1 MGKVKILVIG
11 GTGYIGRKLID
22 KLLSMKDSF
31 IIHSTYYSNRVE
43 FRENV
48 YYFKCDL
55 TDIDSIKNTL
65 TDDYDYVI
73 NLSGYVN
80 HSLFSEGGISVINTH
95 LIGLLNLTGIL
106 SRKNLKKFVHIGTS
120 DEYGDNLN
128 YKYEINRENPISPY
142 SFSKT
147 ASSYFLQMLRNSEN
161 FPAIVLRLFLVYGP
175 EQDENRFIPYLIKNC
190 IKNNNVNLTECNQVR
205 DFTYIDDIVNGIL
218 LATFSPEKLDENIV
232 FNLASGS
239 PIKLKELAMLIQ
251 KKIGSGNLIF
261 GSKPYRNNESMHLV
275 ADINKFKSKF
285 NWSPEIGIEVGI
297 DMAIKS
303 FLYS

>member
-31 IIHSTYYSNRVE
+31 IIHSTYYCNKGE

-48 YYFKCDL
+48 IYFKCDL
-55 TDIDSIKNTL
+55 TNIESIKNTL
-65 TDDYDYVI
+65 TEDYDYVI

-80 HSLFSEGGISVINTH
+80 HTLFSEGGISVINTH
-95 LIGLLNLTGIL
+95 LIGLLNLTEIL
-106 SRKNLKKFVHIGTS
+106 SRKNLKKFVQIGSS
-120 DEYGDNLN
+120 DEYGDDLI
-128 YKYEINRENPISPY
+128 YKNEIKKENPISPY

-147 ASSYFLQMLRNSEN
+147 ASSYFLQMLKNSEN

-175 EQDENRFIPYLIKNC
+175 EQDENRFIPYLIKSC
-190 IKNNNVNLTECNQVR
+190 INNNNVNLTECNQVR
-205 DFTYIDDIVNGIL
+205 DFAFIDDIVNGIL
-218 LATFSPEKLDENIV
+218 LATFSSEKLDENIV

-239 PIKLKELAMLIQ
+239 PIKLKELAILIQ
-251 KKIGSGNLIF
+251 KKIGGGNLIF

-285 NWSPEIGIEVGI
+285 NWSPEIDIEVGI
-297 DMAIKS
+297 DLAIKS
-303 FLYS
+303 FL